1 MKNRSVAILTLGS
14 FLVFCWSCFSVQEI
28 RPAVLASEKA
38 GDYEIRKVEKTSG
51 EIIEYS
57 EESPGRVG
65 QGHITGTGMLK
76 YAVEI
81 VEVDSAGLEII
92 SRPGAPFINVKTRD
106 GQTYGWIKEIDKR
119 GDKSVLHILKVAN
132 EKTSTMISLFEVKK
146 AWAKMVDGT
155 RIFSAVLIFA
165 VLIPVVSLLLVAAT
179 MHPIS
184 FGGGW

>member
-1 MKNRSVAILTLGS
+1 
-14 FLVFCWSCFSVQEI
+14 
-28 RPAVLASEKA
+28 
-38 GDYEIRKVEKTSG
+38 
-51 EIIEYS
+51 
-57 EESPGRVG
+57 
-65 QGHITGTGMLK
+65 MLK